1 MMKKINWKTLKTKS
15 GYCADEVISALQ
27 KDIRRGNTE
36 RAAFWAFE
44 LCCSGK
50 EFQKKFWERMLTIS
64 VEDIGL
70 ANSLACI
77 VVHDL
82 KEAFYSNYENDDDAL
97 IQAIFA
103 AVYLSRSKKDRF
115 IDEIKN
121 YFKLFK
127 SNYKIPDYALDKHTE
142 KGKSMG
148 RGDWHFWKIAA
159 QTNPELKN
167 RDKRYLKKIL
177 KFFGSH
183 KHEQ

>member
-127 SNYKIPDYALDKHTE
+127 PNYKIPDYALDKHTE
-142 KGKSMG
+142 KGKSMK
-148 RGDWHFWKIAA
+148 RGDWHFWKVAA
-159 QTNPELKN
+159 KINPELKN
-167 RDKRYLKKIL
+167 RNKQYLKKIL
-177 KFFGSH
+177 KFFECYR
-183 KHEQ
+183 HE